1 MAIQPFEPES
11 GPENE
16 PGNIV
21 ERYAA
26 MVYGIALTHVKN
38 RADADD
44 VFQEVFLAFC
54 RRNIRFN
61 DEEHRKAW
69 LIRTALNCCKKNAFS
84 AWRKRTC
91 PLGENPSPACTFVSA
106 EENLVYAALC
116 ALPEKYRTVLQ
127 LFYYEGLSAEEIG
140 RALRLRAGTVRMR
153 LTRGRGLMRDRL
165 KEEGEEDYFDE

>member
-1 MAIQPFEPES
+1 MAIQPF
-11 GPENE
+11 GPENGPE
-16 PGNIV
+16 NGMGDVV

-26 MVYGIALTHVKN
+26 IVYGIALTHVKN

-69 LIRTALNCCKKNAFS
+69 LIRTTINCCKKAVGNT
-84 AWRKRTC
+84 WRKRTC
-91 PLGENPSPACTFVSA
+91 PLEERSGPACTFVSA

-127 LFYYEGLSAEEIG
+127 LFYYEELSAEEIG

-165 KEEGEEDYFDE
+165 KEDYFDE